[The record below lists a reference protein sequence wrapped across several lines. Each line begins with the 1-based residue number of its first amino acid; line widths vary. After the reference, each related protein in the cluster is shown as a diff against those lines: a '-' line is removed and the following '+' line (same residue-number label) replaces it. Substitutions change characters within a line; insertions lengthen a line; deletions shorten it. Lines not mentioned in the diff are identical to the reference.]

1 MNSTGTWNLAIPL
14 AVGGAVIAVFL
25 YLVAHRWFARFRRGF
40 FWAVTVAIGSVSLL
54 AAAVMGTWGY
64 DAARRVLAEELTV
77 SLSNV
82 GDLVERQISL
92 EVARTDDRLGDLAE
106 EASRALKPGG
116 DLTVLAT
123 ALRTVQTFN
132 PHYLEI
138 DAVDASGRLAASS
151 QLGTGRAAPDRIGTA
166 FNLDGKV
173 FVSEPRPSSVYKTQ
187 IIYVSVPLKNAAGE
201 VIGAL
206 GTVFDLQALLDE
218 IVRNAK
224 FNGSGYVWL
233 VSGDNHVLAHPV
245 KSHLGQDV
253 SKNPVVVASKTNPS
267 GQMTALNLDGQP
279 RLYFYRQIHNPQS
292 VGGKPWLLLTAI
304 DEKEALKPLAA
315 LRNEL
320 FAAIAAILIAS
331 VLVAWYVSLS
341 LTRPM
346 YAMVDVAQAIRAGD
360 LTRRTELTGRDS
372 IGRLGTAMDEMAK
385 GLQERD
391 RVKDVFGRYIA
402 KQAAE
407 QLMTGPLN
415 LGGEAKLVTIL
426 FSDIRGFTSMA
437 ETMTPE
443 QVVAFLNEYF
453 TEMVDAVMGQEGMLD
468 KFLGDGLM
476 AVFGSFGDQP
486 DHARRAVLAALRMKS
501 LLAEDQRRPGDP
513 RTGAGRDRDRHPHRG
528 GHRRQHRLEAAAR
541 VHPHRRR
548 REYRVAG
555 PGVEQGIPHDHP
567 HYRRDLRRAGRGVH
581 RQTDCRGHPP
591 GEDQEPADL
600 RSGELSGVR
609 QTLEPARP
617 AAWVPAHP
625 PKLPIH

>member
-1 MNSTGTWNLAIPL
+1 M
-14 AVGGAVIAVFL
+14 
-25 YLVAHRWFARFRRGF
+25 
-40 FWAVTVAIGSVSLL
+40 
-54 AAAVMGTWGY
+54 
-64 DAARRVLAEELTV
+64 LAEELTV

-82 GDLVERQISL
+82 GDLVERQIDL
-92 EVARTDDRLGDLAE
+92 EVARATDRLSDLSGRPPGHA
-106 EASRALKPGG
+106 PGG
-116 DLTVLAT
+116 DLAVLAT
-123 ALRTVQTFN
+123 ALGPSRPSIPTISKST
-132 PHYLEI
+132 
-138 DAVDASGRLAASS
+138 RLTLGTARRLVAA
-151 QLGTGRAAPDRIGTA
+151 GTGRRAPDRIGTA

-173 FVSEPRPSSVYKTQ
+173 FVSEPRPSAIYKSQ
-187 IIYVSVPLKNAAGE
+187 IIYVSVPVKNSAGE

-218 IVRNAK
+218 IVHNAK

-253 SKNPVVVASKTNPS
+253 SNNPVVIASQTRPS
-267 GQMTALNLDGQP
+267 GQMTALNLDGES
-279 RLYFYRQIHNPQS
+279 RMYLYRRIRNPQS
-292 VGGKPWLLLTAI
+292 VDGRPWLLLTAI

-320 FAAIAAILIAS
+320 LAAIVAILIAS

-346 YAMVDVAQAIRAGD
+346 YTMVDVAQAIRAGD
-360 LTRRTELTGRDS
+360 LTRRTDLTGRDS

-501 LLAEDQRRPGDP
+501 LLAKINGDRSIRGQEPVAIGIGIHTAEVIVGSIGSKQRLEFTHIGDGVNTAS
-513 RTGAGRDRDRHPHRG
+513 RVQALNKEYHTTILITGATYDALGGEFTAKPIAEVTLRG
-528 GHRRQHRLEAAAR
+528 K
-541 VHPHRRR
+541 
-548 REYRVAG
+548 
-555 PGVEQGIPHDHP
+555 
-567 HYRRDLRRAGRGVH
+567 
-581 RQTDCRGHPP
+581 TK
-591 GEDQEPADL
+591 
-600 RSGELSGVR
+600 SM
-609 QTLEPARP
+609 
-617 AAWVPAHP
+617 
-625 PKLPIH
+625 PIYEVVSSAVSAKP